1 MGVGGKRAERVG
13 ERIQTELAQ
22 LIRDELR
29 DPRVGFVTLTGVTL
43 SVDLRHAKVHVSV
56 LGDEPAK
63 TLAAL
68 EHATPFLRRLL
79 AQRAG
84 LKHTPSL
91 QFLEDSSIRG
101 AQRIETILDDL
112 GLNRDATGDGEDGA

>member
-29 DPRVGFVTLTGVTL
+29 DPRVGFVTLTGVTV
-43 SVDLRHAKVHVSV
+43 SADLRHAKVHVSV

-68 EHATPFLRRLL
+68 EHATPFLRRQL

-112 GLNRDATGDGEDGA
+112 GLNRDAAGDGEDGA